1 MSAVTEDGL
10 NVILSR
16 VERLGADLDRA
27 KRAERQLEKSNLEL
41 AHTRRLAEDDYRRKS
56 ADLRAAEAKICEW
69 AEYASQLR
77 AAINAIDPR
86 AIKRKKIV
94 LPDMPKPLE
103 TEIPF

>member
-1 MSAVTEDGL
+1 MSAVSEDGL

-41 AHTRRLAEDDYRRKS
+41 AHRLRLAEDDYRRKA

-69 AEYASQLR
+69 AEYASTLR
-77 AAINAIDPR
+77 SAINAIDPK
-86 AIKRKKIV
+86 AIKQKKIV
-94 LPDMPKPLE
+94 LPDQPKPFE